1 MKFDKRKLVFLKRL
15 INTQFLLLTLAVV
28 FVTVAASIVWHRSN
42 KNETLII
49 AAGPKSGLSFSL
61 VQSITK
67 VMKEDHFI
75 DLQMIETR
83 DGEEGTKLLEEGL
96 VQFAVAQTKSLHG
109 DEARLVASL
118 YPDSYQLL
126 VHQDSAIR
134 HFTDLRGKKIAMQNK
149 GGAEH
154 EAFWEL
160 AKHYGMEPTNMTVY
174 ASGDKA
180 SDWMFLNGQVDAIF
194 RVRAPGDQSI
204 KKLINYSK
212 VRFIPLEQVEGIRI
226 SSPTRQANV
235 IAKGVYQ
242 GHPAVPDRDVPTIS
256 EKELLIASASV
267 PSEIIEKLSTTLFEG
282 RKKLTNLAPMAA
294 FIEQPKKDGELLIP
308 IHEGVRKFW
317 QRTEPPF
324 LQKNADLIAMV
335 SSMGFF
341 LFSAVMWYRNNQRRQ
356 MMFQY
361 NRQLMEL
368 ALQVKHLET
377 AEELE
382 SKSKDFDLFLIELVK
397 TTEKGQINMQDY
409 TALSYSY
416 EAVKTAFADKR
427 NYLRGHHA

>member
-160 AKHYGMEPTNMTVY
+160 AKHYGMEP
-174 ASGDKA
+174 ASQC
-180 SDWMFLNGQVDAIF
+180 NC
-194 RVRAPGDQSI
+194 
-204 KKLINYSK
+204 
-212 VRFIPLEQVEGIRI
+212 
-226 SSPTRQANV
+226 
-235 IAKGVYQ
+235 
-242 GHPAVPDRDVPTIS
+242 
-256 EKELLIASASV
+256 
-267 PSEIIEKLSTTLFEG
+267 
-282 RKKLTNLAPMAA
+282 
-294 FIEQPKKDGELLIP
+294 
-308 IHEGVRKFW
+308 
-317 QRTEPPF
+317 
-324 LQKNADLIAMV
+324 
-335 SSMGFF
+335 
-341 LFSAVMWYRNNQRRQ
+341 
-356 MMFQY
+356 
-361 NRQLMEL
+361 
-368 ALQVKHLET
+368 
-377 AEELE
+377 
-382 SKSKDFDLFLIELVK
+382 
-397 TTEKGQINMQDY
+397 
-409 TALSYSY
+409 
-416 EAVKTAFADKR
+416 
-427 NYLRGHHA
+427 